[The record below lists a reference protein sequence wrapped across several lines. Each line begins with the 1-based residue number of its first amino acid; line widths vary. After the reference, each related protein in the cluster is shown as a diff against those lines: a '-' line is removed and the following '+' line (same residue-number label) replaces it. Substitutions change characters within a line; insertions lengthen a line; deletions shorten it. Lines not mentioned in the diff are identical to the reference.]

1 MINTMTDRAKV
12 QKRVLLEIN
21 FCAFSKYVRGSKV
34 DSLPELF
41 DDELAIIFRIGSSQ
55 RLGYSSEVINLI
67 CLLVRCKD
75 CFISVKK
82 CLSF

>member
-55 RLGYSSEVINLI
+55 RLG
-67 CLLVRCKD
+67 
-75 CFISVKK
+75 
-82 CLSF
+82 